1 MWRRIYALVLRYVY
15 LHKRSQTRIMEI
27 VFWPVMGLL
36 VWGFFT
42 RYMER
47 VAVPGAGAFF
57 LGAIILWEV
66 LYRSQQAISYSITE
80 EFWVRNVMNLF
91 ISPLSAPELVAATC
105 VMGLLKSI
113 VTTLFL
119 MLVALVFYGF
129 DLFDAGP
136 LLVPYYGCLLVF
148 GWAVGLLTMGVIF
161 RYGRG
166 AEALIWG
173 VPFLLQPLSAVFYPA
188 DVLPRWLWWVAM
200 SLPST
205 HVFEGMRAALAGKS
219 ADPWHLPLA
228 FLLNLPWLVVG
239 GLYFGRMLARARELG
254 NLGRQVVD

>member
-36 VWGFFT
+36 VWGFFSV
-42 RYMER
+42 YMQR
-47 VAVPGAGAFF
+47 VAAPSAGAYF

-91 ISPLSAPELVAATC
+91 ISPLSVPELVAATC
-105 VMGLLKSI
+105 AMGLFKSF

-119 MLVALVFYGF
+119 AGVAFLLYGF
-129 DLFDAGP
+129 DLFAVG
-136 LLVPYYGCLLVF
+136 LRLVPYYGCLLVF

-173 VPFLLQPLSAVFYPA
+173 VPFLMQPISAVFYPA
-188 DVLPRWLWWVAM
+188 DVLPGWLWWVAM

-205 HVFEGMRAALAGKS
+205 HVFEGMRAVLAGRG
-219 ADPWHLPLA
+219 ADPWDLA
-228 FLLNLPWLVVG
+228 LALGLNLPWLALG
-239 GLYFGRMLARARELG
+239 GLYFGRMLARARQLG